1 MTDALS
7 SAALDQELQARV
19 AIKQNELNAALEQ
32 RYQALLQ
39 ERRKVQP
46 FLSDEDNLKIVNLRL
61 KPAALALS
69 QSERQ
74 AAEQELQA
82 LLRKSGGDH
91 QTDAAAAA
99 DIASAMAP
107 DKEKAQ
113 KELQA
118 YAPR

>member
-1 MTDALS
+1 MS
-7 SAALDQELQARV
+7 ISGR
-19 AIKQNELNAALEQ
+19 NW
-32 RYQALLQ
+32 
-39 ERRKVQP
+39 RRWP
-46 FLSDEDNLKIVNLRL
+46 C
-61 KPAALALS
+61 PS
-69 QSERQ
+69 QERQ

-113 KELQA
+113 KEL
-118 YAPR
+118 RRRMRFR